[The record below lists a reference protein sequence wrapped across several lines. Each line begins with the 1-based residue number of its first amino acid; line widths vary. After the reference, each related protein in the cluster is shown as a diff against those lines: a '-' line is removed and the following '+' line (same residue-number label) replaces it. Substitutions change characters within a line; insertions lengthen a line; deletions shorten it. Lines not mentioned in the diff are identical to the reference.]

1 FWAVITNG
9 QGEMKG
15 QIFRI
20 AHLGFFDYMDT
31 IALVG
36 ALEQVAHTLKLP
48 GFVFGKALV
57 AAQNVFASPAP
68 DEASQRDRAAAGV
81 SLSAR
86 QTRITLNRTLRGCA
100 YSAAAAV

>member
-1 FWAVITNG
+1 
-9 QGEMKG
+9 MKG

-36 ALEQVAHTLKLP
+36 ALEQVAYALKLP

-57 AAQNVFASPAP
+57 AAQNVFASRAA
-68 DEASQRDRAAAGV
+68 DEAARRDCSCGRPVGHCAMASA
-81 SLSAR
+81 SLPAR
-86 QTRITLNRTLRGCA
+86 
-100 YSAAAAV
+100 